1 MIYIFDS
8 SPLINLFK
16 HYYPA
21 RFPSLWESFY
31 ELVTEERII
40 SVREVKNEIGGRSD
54 RLSDWVKENR
64 EIFLT
69 PTPDELNLV
78 TEIFKVRHF
87 QAMIRRKERLR
98 GKPVADPFVI
108 AKAWAT
114 EDGCVVTQEIKKLN
128 AAKIPNVCDHFNIP
142 WMNLETFMENE
153 NWSF

>member
-8 SPLINLFK
+8 GPLINLFK

-21 RFPSLWESFY
+21 RFPSLWESFDA
-31 ELVTEERII
+31 LIAEERII

-64 EIFLT
+64 KLFLT
-69 PTPDELNLV
+69 PTHDELNFV

-87 QAMIRRKERLR
+87 QAMIRRRERLQ

-114 EDGCVVTQEIKKLN
+114 EDGCVVTQEIKKPN
-128 AAKIPNVCDHFNIP
+128 AAKIPNVCEHFGIP
-142 WMNLETFMENE
+142 WLNLETFMENE
-153 NWSF
+153 DWSF